1 MPDRS
6 AENLERIRAC
16 DAGWNENDH
25 PRANNGQFTSGGGG
39 GVKVSKLPE
48 GKTTAHNSI
57 KAGQI
62 AKNKEHYD
70 KTHQKAAARYLS
82 DLAEAVKKGDYES
95 AHEALESHQSD
106 KKYYDKL
113 TAKNNKMAAAKATLE
128 KARPGIAKMREGEKP
143 GNAAEKTA
151 KSKMTTRFDKDM
163 AKADK
168 SYEDFREV
176 MQKRKS
182 EIEVLRERLRTT
194 KNSFVAQAT
203 KQELDRLVSEYNRLD
218 EMY

>member
-39 GVKVSKLPE
+39 GATVSKLPE

-62 AKNKEHYD
+62 AKNQERYD
-70 KTHQKAAARYLS
+70 SAHKSMAALYLS
-82 DLAEAVKKGDYES
+82 DLTNALKKGDYES
-95 AHEALESHQSD
+95 AREHLDSHERD
-106 KKYYDKL
+106 KKYYDRL
-113 TAKNNKMAAAKATLE
+113 TAKNNKFKAAKATLE
-128 KARPGIAKMREGEKP
+128 KARPGIAKMREGEKT

-151 KSKMTTRFDKDM
+151 KPKPTTRFDKDM